1 MRRKGKTW
9 EQDRMRLEIKIWVYA
24 NSKFC
29 LSSGISTETCLKYQL
44 LTLRKLPWKSAL
56 SQDLTLVRACYCL
69 TISPK
74 YFCTFKDFSQFA
86 HIFINNSGNITFYI
100 CLHNVQCTYFDS
112 WPICSGD
119 RGMCVLLPD
128 KICDLISAESFFV
141 LLRGH
146 DYCITT
152 LDGYLTFPTGQFYC
166 LQAPALFNHTSWLR
180 ILTFEQM
187 ACSTFTYPDIPST

>member
-9 EQDRMRLEIKIWVYA
+9 EQNRMRLEIKIWVYA

-56 SQDLTLVRACYCL
+56 SQDLTL
-69 TISPK
+69 
-74 YFCTFKDFSQFA
+74 
-86 HIFINNSGNITFYI
+86 
-100 CLHNVQCTYFDS
+100 QCTYFDS